1 MEIRSRAGCLVSLL
15 LALACS
21 SLPAAEAASA
31 ASAGKEEPVSETAQE
46 QQTAGRGRIVVD
58 IQGVEGEL
66 LQNIRAYL
74 KIFRKRDDPA
84 VNDLWIRHLH
94 EKAPEEIRKALQ
106 PFGYYNPVIEARLE
120 QQEDGSWKAIY
131 RIDPGPETRIAHLD
145 LKWLGEGAGE
155 AALQV
160 ALDDFPLKQGDVL
173 DHQAYEKGKTALME
187 LADSLGYPDVEARVA
202 RVTVDPEHNR
212 ASITLHLDTGKKYYI
227 GDIRLHQDVLD
238 EDFVWRYLVDVK
250 SGDVYSQDNLQG
262 LQRELIE
269 TGYFSLVEILPRF
282 KEAREQK
289 VPVDVKLEPAK
300 RQRWSFGIGYDTDI
314 LFNLST
320 RWTHRRLNRRGHK
333 ADALLKLSQKEARL
347 RGTYWIPVK
356 DPRTTKLG
364 FTAELSSDY
373 GYDDDRVTLDLE
385 AGYYFLWEK
394 WISELFVQ
402 YKYEQ
407 FTSGAGDFITS
418 NLLSIGGRAERSN
431 FASGVYPR
439 SGWYLWG
446 DLRGSPGLVSSTDYL
461 RAHLKTRL
469 FFPLA
474 ENGRINL
481 RAEAGSAAVGDFD
494 KYPNSLRFFA
504 GGDSSVRGWDWK
516 DIGPE
521 DVNGLVIGGR
531 HVLTGTLEYDH
542 RVAEQWVA
550 AAFVDAGN
558 AFNDWPDKFYYGAG
572 AGVRWLSPVGSV
584 RVDLAW
590 PFNKDNDEDTRLSD
604 IHVHFGIEV
613 NL

>member
-1 MEIRSRAGCLVSLL
+1 MEQSACRGRFLSLL
-15 LALACS
+15 LVFAAGVCPAVAQPPAVDAGRKSPS
-21 SLPAAEAASA
+21 SS
-31 ASAGKEEPVSETAQE
+31 PVSAQQSGQE
-46 QQTAGRGRIVVD
+46 NTVMVS

-66 LQNIRAYL
+66 LQNVQSYL
-74 KIFRKRDDPA
+74 KLYQKRNDPRL
-84 VNDLWIRHLH
+84 NDLWIRHLH
-94 EKAPEEIRKALQ
+94 ERAGDQIRKALQ
-106 PFGYYNPVIEARLE
+106 PFGYYNPVVHASLE
-120 QQEDGSWKAIY
+120 KKEGRWLAVY
-131 RIDPGPETRIAHLD
+131 RIQPGPPTKIDRLD
-145 LKWLGEGAGE
+145 LQWLGQGAGE
-155 AALQV
+155 PVLKAALE
-160 ALDDFPLKQGDVL
+160 AFPLKQGDVL
-173 DHQAYEKGKTALME
+173 DHQRYEAAKDRLLE
-187 LADSLGYPDVEARVA
+187 QADSLGYPDVEVRRARVM
-202 RVTVDPEHNR
+202 VDPGRNL
-212 ASITLHLDTGKKYYI
+212 ANITLHLDTGKKYYI
-227 GDIRLHQDVLD
+227 GDIRLHQDFLD
-238 EDFVWRYLVDVK
+238 NDFVSRYLVDVK
-250 SGDVYSQDNLQG
+250 SGDVYSQDNLQA

-282 KEAREQK
+282 KQAREQR
-289 VPVDVKLEPAK
+289 VPVDVRLDPAK

-314 LFNLST
+314 LFNLSA
-320 RWTHRRLNRRGHK
+320 RWAHRRLNRQGHK

-364 FTAELSSDY
+364 FSAELSSDY
-373 GYDDDRVTLDLE
+373 GYDDDRLTLDLE

-394 WISELFVQ
+394 WMSELFVQ

-418 NLLSIGGRAERSN
+418 NLLSLGGRAERSN

-446 DLRGSPGLVSSTDYL
+446 DLRGSPGLISSTDYL
-461 RAHLKTRL
+461 RAHVKTRVFL
-469 FFPLA
+469 PLM

-481 RAEAGSAAVGDFD
+481 RGELGTAAVGDFD

-504 GGDSSVRGWDWK
+504 GGDSSIRGWDWK
-516 DIGPE
+516 DIGPV
-521 DVNGLVIGGR
+521 DSNGLVIGGR

-558 AFNDWPDKFYYGAG
+558 AFNDRPDKFYYGAG

-590 PFNKDNDEDTRLSD
+590 PFNKDNDEDTRFSD